1 VTGRHRNPRPSL
13 GLVAG
18 LVSVVLLAALAGWG
32 GYRLLSTPSCGSRL
46 SLAIAA
52 APEIAPAVRA
62 TAGDWSNNPQNGT
75 CISVTVTDA
84 EPADV
89 AAAIAGQRGATLT
102 GLGQANGKAQ
112 IPQVWIPDSRT
123 WLQRVRAVGGDLV
136 PADAGSVA
144 QSPVV
149 LAMPQPI
156 AAVLGWPKTKLTWTA
171 LLQRMTTGN
180 SMKTGIVEP
189 GRDASGL
196 SGLLAL
202 RTAAAALGANAQEAT
217 VGALRGLAAG
227 RSTLRDDLLGRF
239 PRAADPASIA
249 SGLAAA
255 PLPEQ
260 AVIQYNVAQ
269 PPVPLAA
276 VFIDPA
282 PPALD
287 YPYAILPGNRP
298 EVAAAAQQLQ
308 RALTGPA
315 YSAALAARG
324 LRNADGTHGSG
335 FTALTGA
342 PDGPLPATAAAD
354 PGLLQQTLST
364 WTAVTQ
370 PGRILAVMD
379 VSGSMLTP
387 VPTAG
392 GATREQVLVKAAAGG
407 LNLFD
412 DNWSVGLWIFST
424 KLDGNTP
431 YKELAPI
438 GPLVSQR
445 NQLIAALGGI
455 QANPKGDT
463 ALYDT
468 VLAAYKNVQT
478 NWDPGKIN
486 SVILMTDGQND
497 NPGGGL
503 SLDQLVTELQKTAD
517 PKRPVQVVAIGIGT
531 DVSRPELTRIT
542 QTTGGGVF
550 IATDPAK
557 IGEIFL
563 QAIALRPGSGG

>member
-1 VTGRHRNPRPSL
+1 MTGRHRNPRPSL

-32 GYRLLSTPSCGSRL
+32 GYRLLNSPSCGTRL
-46 SLAIAA
+46 SLSIAA
-52 APEIAPAVRA
+52 APEIAPAVR
-62 TAGDWSNNPQNGT
+62 TAAGNWSGTPRGGT
-75 CISVTVTDA
+75 CVSVTVA
-84 EPADV
+84 EQEPADV

-112 IPQVWIPDSRT
+112 VPQIWIPDSST
-123 WLQRVRAVGGDLV
+123 WLQRVRVAGGDLV
-136 PADAGSVA
+136 PAEAVSVA

-156 AAVLGWPKTKLTWTA
+156 AAALGWPKTKLSWAA
-171 LLQRMTTGN
+171 LLQRMTTGAA
-180 SMKTGIVEP
+180 MKTGIVEP

-202 RTAAAALGANAQEAT
+202 RTAAAAAGANAQEAT
-217 VGALRGLAAG
+217 VAALRALAVG

-239 PRAADPASIA
+239 PRAADPATVA
-249 SGLAAA
+249 SSLSAA

-260 AVIQYNVAQ
+260 AVITYNAAQ
-269 PPVPLAA
+269 PPVPLAG
-276 VFIDPA
+276 VFLDPA
-282 PPALD
+282 PSPLD
-287 YPYAILPGNRP
+287 YPFAVLPGNRS
-298 EVAAAAQQLQ
+298 EVAAAAEQLQ
-308 RALTGPA
+308 RALTGTA
-315 YSAALAARG
+315 YSTALAQHN
-324 LRNADGTHGSG
+324 LRNADGTAGSG
-335 FTALTGA
+335 FTTLTGA
-342 PDGPLPATAAAD
+342 PQGPIPPVPAAD
-354 PGLLQQTLST
+354 PALIQQTLST

-379 VSGSMLTP
+379 VSGSMNTP
-387 VPTAG
+387 VASAG
-392 GATREQVLVKAAAGG
+392 NATREQVLVKAAAGG
-407 LNLFD
+407 LSLFD
-412 DNWSVGLWIFST
+412 DTWAVGLWIFST

-431 YKELAPI
+431 YKELVPI

-445 NQLIAALGGI
+445 NQLAAALGGI
-455 QANPKGDT
+455 QATHGDT
-463 ALYDT
+463 GLYDT
-468 VLAAYKNVQT
+468 VLAAYKTVQT

-497 NPGGGL
+497 NPGGL
-503 SLDQLVTELQKTAD
+503 TLDQLVTELQKVAD

>member
-1 VTGRHRNPRPSL
+1 MTGRHRNPRPSL
-13 GLVAG
+13 GVVAG

-32 GYRLLSTPSCGSRL
+32 GYRLLSTPSCASRL
-46 SLAIAA
+46 SLAVAA

-62 TAGDWSNNPQNGT
+62 TAGEWSTTPVNGT
-75 CISVTVTDA
+75 CVSVTVTEA

-89 AAAIAGQRGATLT
+89 AAAVAGQRGATLT

-112 IPQVWIPDSRT
+112 VPQVWIPDSST

-136 PADAGSVA
+136 PAEATPVA

-149 LAMPQPI
+149 LAMPQPV
-156 AAVLGWPKTKLTWTA
+156 AAALGWPKTKLTWAA
-171 LLQRMTTGN
+171 LLQRMTTGGG
-180 SMKTGIVEP
+180 MKTGIVEP

-202 RTAAAALGANAQEAT
+202 HSAAADVGAGAQEAT
-217 VGALRGLAAG
+217 VAALRALAVG

-239 PRAADPASIA
+239 PRAADPTAVA
-249 SGLAAA
+249 SGLSAA

-260 AVIQYNVAQ
+260 AVIAYNATQ

-276 VFIDPA
+276 VFLDPA

-287 YPYAILPGNRP
+287 YPYALLPGNRP
-298 EVAAAAQQLQ
+298 EVVGAATRLQ
-308 RALTGPA
+308 KALTGST
-315 YSAALAARG
+315 YSTTLAAHG
-324 LRNADGTHGSG
+324 LRNADGTAGTG
-335 FTALTGA
+335 FTTLTGA
-342 PDGPLPATAAAD
+342 PAGPIAAAAAPD
-354 PGLLQQTLST
+354 PGLIQQTLST

-392 GATREQVLVKAAAGG
+392 NATREQVLVKAATGG
-407 LNLFD
+407 LSLFD
-412 DNWSVGLWIFST
+412 DSWAVGLWVFST
-424 KLDGNTP
+424 KLEGNTP
-431 YKELAPI
+431 YKELVPI

-445 NQLIAALGGI
+445 SQLVGALGGI
-455 QANPKGDT
+455 QATHGDT
-463 ALYDT
+463 GLYDT
-468 VLAAYKNVQT
+468 TLAAYKTVQT

-486 SVILMTDGQND
+486 SIILMTDGQND
-497 NPGGGL
+497 NPGGL
-503 SLDQLVTELQKTAD
+503 TLDQLITELQKIAD
-517 PKRPVQVVAIGIGT
+517 PKRPVQVVALGIGT

>member
-32 GYRLLSTPSCGSRL
+32 GYRLLNSPSCGTRL
-46 SLAIAA
+46 SLSIAA
-52 APEIAPAVRA
+52 APEIAPAVR
-62 TAGDWSNNPQNGT
+62 TAAGNWSGTPRGGT
-75 CISVTVTDA
+75 CVSVTVA
-84 EPADV
+84 EQEPADV

-112 IPQVWIPDSRT
+112 VPQIWIPDSST
-123 WLQRVRAVGGDLV
+123 WLQRVRVAGGDLV
-136 PADAGSVA
+136 PAEAVSVA

-156 AAVLGWPKTKLTWTA
+156 AAALGWPKTKLSWAA
-171 LLQRMTTGN
+171 LLQRMTTGAA
-180 SMKTGIVEP
+180 MKTGIVEP

-202 RTAAAALGANAQEAT
+202 RTAAAAAGANAQEAT
-217 VGALRGLAAG
+217 VAALRALAVG

-239 PRAADPASIA
+239 PRAADPATVA
-249 SGLAAA
+249 SSLSAA

-260 AVIQYNVAQ
+260 AVITYNAAQ
-269 PPVPLAA
+269 PPVPLAG
-276 VFIDPA
+276 VFLDPA
-282 PPALD
+282 PSPLD
-287 YPYAILPGNRP
+287 YPFAVLPGNRS
-298 EVAAAAQQLQ
+298 EVAAAAEQLQ
-308 RALTGPA
+308 RALTGTA
-315 YSAALAARG
+315 YSTALAQHN
-324 LRNADGTHGSG
+324 LRNADGTAGPG
-335 FTALTGA
+335 FTPLPGA
-342 PDGPLPATAAAD
+342 PSGPLPGAAAAD
-354 PGLLQQTLST
+354 PALIQQTLST

-379 VSGSMLTP
+379 VSGSMNTP
-387 VPTAG
+387 VASAG
-392 GATREQVLVKAAAGG
+392 NATREQVLVKAAAGG
-407 LNLFD
+407 LSLFD
-412 DNWSVGLWIFST
+412 DTWAVGLWIFST

-431 YKELAPI
+431 YKELVPI

-445 NQLIAALGGI
+445 NQLAAALGGI
-455 QANPKGDT
+455 QATHGDT
-463 ALYDT
+463 GLYDT
-468 VLAAYKNVQT
+468 VLAAYKTVQT

-497 NPGGGL
+497 NPGGL
-503 SLDQLVTELQKTAD
+503 TLDQLVTELQKVAD

-531 DVSRPELTRIT
+531 DVSRPELTRIS

>member
-1 VTGRHRNPRPSL
+1 VTGRHRNPRPSA
-13 GLVAG
+13 GIVAG

-32 GYRLLSTPSCGSRL
+32 GYRLLNSPSCVSRL

-62 TAGDWSNNPQNGT
+62 TAGDWSATPLNGT
-75 CISVTVTDA
+75 CVSITVDEQ

-89 AAAIAGQRGATLT
+89 AAAVAGQRGATLT

-112 IPQVWIPDSRT
+112 VPHVWIPDSST

-136 PADAGSVA
+136 PAEAASVA
-144 QSPVV
+144 ESPVV
-149 LAMPQPI
+149 LAMPQPV
-156 AAVLGWPKTKLTWTA
+156 AAALGWPKAKLTWAA
-171 LLQRMTTGN
+171 LLQRMTTGGG
-180 SMKTGIVEP
+180 MKTGIVEP

-202 RTAAAALGANAQEAT
+202 RSAAAGGGANAQEAT
-217 VGALRGLAAG
+217 VAALRALAVG
-227 RSTLRDDLLGRF
+227 RSTVRDDLLGRF
-239 PRAADPASIA
+239 PRAADSATVA
-249 SGLAAA
+249 SGLSAA

-260 AVIQYNVAQ
+260 AVIKYNAAQ

-276 VFIDPA
+276 VFLDPA
-282 PPALD
+282 PAPLD
-287 YPYAILPGNRP
+287 YPYVVLPGNRP
-298 EVAAAAQQLQ
+298 EVAAAAERLR

-315 YSAALAARG
+315 FSAALATHG
-324 LRNADGTHGSG
+324 LRSADGTTGTG
-335 FTALTGA
+335 FAALTGA
-342 PDGPLPATAAAD
+342 PAGPIPAAPAAD
-354 PGLLQQTLST
+354 AGLIQQTLSS

-370 PGRILAVMD
+370 PGRLLAVID

-392 GATREQVLVKAAAGG
+392 NATREQVLVKAAAGG
-407 LNLFD
+407 LSLFD
-412 DNWSVGLWIFST
+412 DSWSVGLWIFST

-431 YKELAPI
+431 YKELVPI
-438 GPLVSQR
+438 GPLAGQR
-445 NQLIAALGGI
+445 NQLGAALAGI
-455 QANPKGDT
+455 QASHGDT
-463 ALYDT
+463 GLYDT
-468 VLAAYKNVQT
+468 TLAAYKAVQAT
-478 NWDPGKIN
+478 WDPGKIN

-497 NPGGGL
+497 NPGGL
-503 SLDQLVTELQKTAD
+503 TLDQLVTELQKIAD
-517 PKRPVQVVAIGIGT
+517 PKRPVQVVALGIGT